1 MQRMLIDRETP
12 RLTVKRTRAMATTHA
27 LHAARKEQAR
37 APRRCLAPRERDAM
51 FPGLT
56 VLQLL
61 CGFRSVEDLEYA
73 FPDCLMSSDKTRR
86 LLNAMF
92 PVEPS
97 SLIGIA

>member
-1 MQRMLIDRETP
+1 
-12 RLTVKRTRAMATTHA
+12 
-27 LHAARKEQAR
+27 
-37 APRRCLAPRERDAM
+37 M